1 MQTIFNHYGYEMR
14 SHSETRWASIMDV
27 LRVTWLYEP
36 RTITTKAGW
45 YLPDFYLPSCGVFVE
60 VKGPTP
66 TAAEI
71 QKAADV
77 EAVTGCPVIFAH
89 GDPVILHG
97 ELFHGLLTYYWSDG
111 SASFSTA
118 EIGELVRKQY
128 DEHTYCEY
136 LRAGQKKQ
144 RPDVVH
150 MAEVVGEWLV
160 KQMTREEIERAKRE
174 KHAPLNAE
182 KVETIRQKSIA
193 EWFVSEFARA
203 VSARKDKDAA

>member
-1 MQTIFNHYGYEMR
+1 MQTIFNHAGYEMR

-27 LRVTWLYEP
+27 LNVTWLYEP

-66 TAAEI
+66 TAEEI

-77 EAVTGCPVIFAH
+77 EAVTGRPVIFAH
-89 GDPVILHG
+89 GDPVIMHG
-97 ELFHGLLTYYWSDG
+97 ELFHGLLTYYWHDG
-111 SASFSTA
+111 SASLSTA
-118 EIGELVRKQY
+118 EIGDLIKANY
-128 DEHTYCEY
+128 DNHTYCAY
-136 LRAGQKKQ
+136 LRAGQKKP

-150 MAEVVGEWLV
+150 IADVVVEWLV
-160 KQMTREEIERAKRE
+160 AQMSREEIEEAKRK
-174 KHAPLNAE
+174 KHAPLNTE
-182 KVETIRQKSIA
+182 KVETIRQQSLA

-203 VSARKDKDAA
+203 VEARKGKDAA